1 MDTLPEEKQVV
12 ELLSKLKHS
21 SGTYPKDMLY
31 SRRQQFM
38 RQVASAG
45 LGMSVGI
52 ELKHTAKASQS
63 AGTTATTIT
72 GKIIETV
79 LIAAIVLEVGT
90 TAYIYRQKI
99 ADFFKTLT
107 GPDAGEPISQP
118 NNNSSSSEPIIL
130 PTLTVP
136 PTSET
141 PSATTSPF
149 DNLLPTA
156 VQPNGN
162 NNTNNSSNSTV
173 ATPIPT
179 DSNGNRYGQTPKPE
193 QTKDNNSGT
202 NNNGN
207 GNK

>member
-12 ELLSKLKHS
+12 ELLSKLKA

-31 SRRQQFM
+31 SRRQQFI

-45 LGMSVGI
+45 LGMSVGTG
-52 ELKHTAKASQS
+52 LKHATKSGQGATPTA
-63 AGTTATTIT
+63 ATTVT

-79 LIAAIVLEVGT
+79 LIAAIVVEVGT

-107 GPDAGEPISQP
+107 GPDAGETIPQP

-149 DNLLPTA
+149 DTLLPTA
-156 VQPNGN
+156 FQQNSN
-162 NNTNNSSNSTV
+162 NNTNNSSDATI

-179 DSNGNRYGQTPKPE
+179 DNNGNRYGQTPKPE
-193 QTKDNNSGT
+193 QTKDNNGS

>member
-12 ELLSKLKHS
+12 ELLSKLKA

-31 SRRQQFM
+31 SRRQQFI

-52 ELKHTAKASQS
+52 GLKHTAKGSQS
-63 AGTTATTIT
+63 AGTTATTVT

-79 LIAAIVLEVGT
+79 LIAAIIVEVGT

-99 ADFFKTLT
+99 ADFFKSFI
-107 GPDAGEPISQP
+107 GPESSETIQRPI
-118 NNNSSSSEPIIL
+118 NNSSLSEPIIL
-130 PTLTVP
+130 PTLTVH

-141 PSATTSPF
+141 PSATTSP
-149 DNLLPTA
+149 LETVLPSA
-156 VQPNGN
+156 VQQNSN
-162 NNTNNSSNSTV
+162 NNTNNNSNSTI
-173 ATPIPT
+173 ATPKPT
-179 DSNGNRYGQTPKPE
+179 DNNGNRYGQTPRPE